1 MKSFTD
7 ILAFIHNY
15 WICPSNR
22 ITIHHADCPRG
33 HYHDA
38 DYVMMYALFQ
48 MVVDYVEI
56 ELSGNL
62 GDGFETRWQKFVRD
76 CGSLPFIH
84 WFVKAPRNARRGLYH
99 LRWGM
104 RLTDHPSQ
112 AEFCKDMFA
121 LYKFWKHTR
130 PRREEAHFY
139 WHLMREGKSWRAP
152 HTPEEDRL
160 FAVGEELQAKYDT
173 EDQDML
179 LSIIRI
185 RRSMWT

>member
-1 MKSFTD
+1 
-7 ILAFIHNY
+7 
-15 WICPSNR
+15 
-22 ITIHHADCPRG
+22 
-33 HYHDA
+33 
-38 DYVMMYALFQ
+38 MMYALFQ